1 MELTDTH
8 CHLQFDRLVKRTDE
22 ILKNA
27 QTASVTRFI
36 CVGTSVDDSQKA
48 IAIAAAHSN
57 VWATV
62 GVHPHD
68 GKDFF
73 EQEDNTARLKDLLI
87 KPKVVAVGEIGLD
100 FYKNYSPKAEQEKL
114 LRLQIEIGVPSG
126 LPFIFHVRDAQHQDK
141 SGAGQA
147 WSKFFEI
154 IDSYPGLHGVIHSFS
169 AHPKQL
175 DQALA
180 RGLYIGLNGIMTF
193 TGDKLQ
199 LEAARLVPQNRLI
212 LETDAPF
219 LTPVPNRGKVCEP
232 KHIRD
237 IAEFLAA
244 LRNEDI
250 KELASYSTKNA
261 RELLGV

>member
-1 MELTDTH
+1 MELLDTH
-8 CHLQFDRLVKRTDE
+8 CHLQFDQLVAN
-22 ILKNA
+22 LA
-27 QTASVTRFI
+27 QVLSGAQGASVKGLV
-36 CVGTSVDDSQKA
+36 CVGTTVNDSQKA
-48 IAIAAAHSN
+48 IDIAAGHKN

-73 EQEDNTARLKDLLI
+73 EQKDSVARLKDLLT

-114 LRLQIEIGVPSG
+114 LRLQIEIGVPTG
-126 LPFIFHVRDAQHQDK
+126 LPFVFHVRDAQHQDK

-147 WSKFFEI
+147 WAKFFEI
-154 IDSYPGLHGVIHSFS
+154 IDSYPGLHGVVHSFS

-175 DQALA
+175 ETALA
-180 RGLYIGLNGIMTF
+180 HGLYVGLNGIMTF

-199 LEAARLVPQNRLI
+199 LEAAKLVPKNRLV

-219 LTPVPNRGKVCEP
+219 LAPKPQRGKVCEP

-237 IAEFLAA
+237 IAEFLAQ
-244 LRNEDI
+244 LRGESI
-250 KELASYSTKNA
+250 KELAGYTTKNA
-261 RELLGV
+261 RELFSI

>member
-8 CHLQFDRLVKRTDE
+8 CHLQFDRLVDHTDE
-22 ILKNA
+22 VLKNA
-27 QTASVTRFI
+27 QDIGVTRFI
-36 CVGTSVDDSQKA
+36 CVGTSVNDSQKA
-48 IAIAAAHSN
+48 VSIAAAHKN

-62 GVHPHD
+62 GAHPHD
-68 GKDFF
+68 SKNFLEQKDSMV
-73 EQEDNTARLKDLLI
+73 QLKDLLA

-100 FYKNYSPKAEQEKL
+100 FYKNYSPKIDQEKL

-126 LPFIFHVRDAQHQDK
+126 LPFVFHVRDA
-141 SGAGQA
+141 
-147 WSKFFEI
+147 WSDFWRTF
-154 IDSYPGLHGVIHSFS
+154 DSYPNLSGVIHSFS

-180 RGLYIGLNGIMTF
+180 RGLYVGLNGIMTF

-199 LEAARLVPQNRLI
+199 LEAARQVPKNKLV

-219 LTPVPNRGKVCEP
+219 LTPAPERGKLCEP
-232 KHIRD
+232 KHISN

-244 LRNEDI
+244 LRNENI
-250 KELASYSTKNA
+250 KELAGYTTKNA
-261 RELLGV
+261 QDLFGI